1 LVADSP
7 GLRLY
12 LIEQALA
19 MRLHELKRDPIDQD
33 CDWIEIGGISVC
45 PCPQSFQR
53 HRTAASERVGGE
65 RRTLNSVECVVG
77 SFNQVP
83 RRFNVSWN
91 RRKLPRSEI

>member
-33 CDWIEIGGISVC
+33 CDGIEIGGISVC

-65 RRTLNSVECVVG
+65 RRTLDSVERVVG
-77 SFNQVP
+77 DFNQIP
-83 RRFNVSWN
+83 RRFYVS
-91 RRKLPRSEI
+91 RKCRKLPRSEV